1 MRLLQLA
8 HDACGVTVAPHFVV
22 QPTRRYITHASFPFA
37 HAAAA
42 VNVEMTDEASGL
54 YKQLRAIVGTSVRTV
69 LAAPFYG
76 ADGQIAG
83 VVQVCL
89 PLLSSVSHGAAH
101 ASPPPR
107 LLRR

>member
-1 MRLLQLA
+1 M
-8 HDACGVTVAPHFVV
+8 TVAPHVVV

-37 HAAAA
+37 HAAAP

-76 ADGQIAG
+76 ADGEIAG
-83 VVQVCL
+83 VVQVCR
-89 PLLSSVSHGAAH
+89 S
-101 ASPPPR
+101 
-107 LLRR
+107 